1 MKNIAR
7 GSARFKNLMLGA
19 VIFAA
24 AANTFG
30 QKELPISLIQGTKNV
45 SAHDKEAVKAT
56 GIVTARIRNG
66 FYIQTPDGKADADPA
81 TSEGIFVFTRT
92 EPGGEATVGNLVT
105 VTGTVGEFRPAAEP
119 DSLPIT
125 QIIMQSGR
133 DTIQVISR
141 ENAPPQPVML
151 TPEHFSQK
159 VLDELERFEGMRVAV
174 AELTVTQPTG
184 GRVDVKTNRAESN
197 GVFYGVVKG
206 LPKPFRQPGYNLYD
220 YIFLSDKAKDE
231 FKKAYPKLPVFS
243 SNPHR
248 LRIESTAQLGSQAID
263 VPAQTG
269 LKNIVGVMSYAY
281 RAYSILT
288 DPGTRPSIAST
299 ITQVALPPATEA
311 QVSMAAMNIEN
322 FFDDQDDPE
331 IREDILT
338 TEAFNQRLRKISAA
352 IRSLMGMPDVI
363 GIVEVEGIAALKRLA
378 DKVNADAEA
387 AGKPNPKYEAYLT
400 EGNDGRGIDVGFIV
414 KASKVK
420 VLETKQLGKTDKYK
434 HPQTKEELVLND
446 RPPLMLRGSINN
458 GAAGQ
463 PFEFTVVV
471 NHKKSFLGYDDPK
484 QMDNV
489 RLKKRLQAEFLA
501 KFVQERQKANPQ
513 EKLVLLGDFNAYQFN
528 DGIVDVIGTIKG
540 KPAAAG
546 EVLNPSEDMVDPDM
560 INLVDLIA
568 AEQRYSYHFDGN
580 AQVLDHVLITAAMR
594 PHVHG
599 FGYARLN
606 ADFPAIARN
615 DETRPERYADHDP
628 GVAYFNLAPRAAATK

>member
-1 MKNIAR
+1 M
-7 GSARFKNLMLGA
+7 
-19 VIFAA
+19 AA
-24 AANTFG
+24 
-30 QKELPISLIQGTKNV
+30 L
-45 SAHDKEAVKAT
+45 
-56 GIVTARIRNG
+56 
-66 FYIQTPDGKADADPA
+66 
-81 TSEGIFVFTRT
+81 TR
-92 EPGGEATVGNLVT
+92 
-105 VTGTVGEFRPAAEP
+105 
-119 DSLPIT
+119 
-125 QIIMQSGR
+125 
-133 DTIQVISR
+133 
-141 ENAPPQPVML
+141 
-151 TPEHFSQK
+151 
-159 VLDELERFEGMRVAV
+159 
-174 AELTVTQPTG
+174 TQPTG
-184 GRVDVKTNRAESN
+184 GRVDIKTNRAESN

-206 LPKPFRQPGYNLYD
+206 LPKPFRLAGYNLYD
-220 YIFLSDKAKDE
+220 YIFLGDKAKDE
-231 FKKAYPKLPVFS
+231 FKKAYPKLPVFG

-248 LRIESTAQLGSQAID
+248 LRIESTAQLGSQSID

-269 LKNIVGVMSYAY
+269 LRNVAGVMHYAY
-281 RAYSILT
+281 RAYAILT
-288 DPGTRPSIAST
+288 DPAPRPSIANT
-299 ITQVALPPATEA
+299 ITQVALSPATDG

-378 DKVNADAEA
+378 DKVNSDAEA
-387 AGKPNPKYEAYLT
+387 AGKPNPKYEAYLV
-400 EGNDGRGIDVGFIV
+400 EGNDGRGIDVGFLV
-414 KASKVK
+414 KSSKVK
-420 VLETKQLGKTDKYK
+420 VLDTKQLGKADKYK
-434 HPQTKEELVLND
+434 HPQTKEDLVLND
-446 RPPLMLRGSINN
+446 RPPLMLRGSVSDP
-458 GAAGQ
+458 AGGQ
-463 PFEFTVVV
+463 TFEFTVIV
-471 NHKKSFLGYDDPK
+471 NHLKSFLGYDDPK

-489 RLKKRLQAEFLA
+489 RLKKRLQAESLA

-540 KPAAAG
+540 KPALAG
-546 EVLNPSEDMVDPDM
+546 EVLNPSEDLVDPDM

-628 GVAYFNLAPRAAATK
+628 AVAFFNIVPRAAAPKPAGTQ